1 MSEPTLSEQL
11 AQIKEAAMKR
21 GLRVRRDRRLHRTS
35 YRAMNPRAARE
46 LHQPYIPKTLTYT
59 LSNRRPKHRLVMD
72 LRHELVEYVMMGRGH
87 RYKVAHRVAN
97 REQLDK
103 TPEFEL

>member
-1 MSEPTLSEQL
+1 MSESTLSEQL
-11 AQIKEAAMKR
+11 AQVKEVAMKR
-21 GLRVRRDRRLHRTS
+21 GLHTRKDRRLLRTP

-59 LSNRRPKHRLVMD
+59 LSNRRPKHRQVMD
-72 LRHELVEYVMMGRGH
+72 LRHELVEYIMMGKGYPYRM
-87 RYKVAHRVAN
+87 AHRVAN
-97 REQLDK
+97 REQLDR